1 MPRSNTPVPGKRV
14 RGSSTGRPVM
24 AAMDLL
30 GKRWTL
36 RILWELRNGRLGA
49 RVLQERCDAM
59 SSSVLYE
66 RIRELVDAR
75 LMVQTDAEE
84 YELTQLGESLQE
96 ALSPLDA
103 WSRKW
108 ARQLK

>member
-1 MPRSNTPVPGKRV
+1 
-14 RGSSTGRPVM
+14 M

-36 RILWELRNGRLGA
+36 RIVWELRNGSLGA
-49 RVLQERCDAM
+49 RTLKENCDAM

-66 RIRELVDAR
+66 RLRELTDAR
-75 LMVQTDAEE
+75 LVMQTNAED
-84 YELTQLGESLQE
+84 YELTKLGASLLD

-103 WSRKW
+103 WSKRW
-108 ARQLK
+108 APQIKA